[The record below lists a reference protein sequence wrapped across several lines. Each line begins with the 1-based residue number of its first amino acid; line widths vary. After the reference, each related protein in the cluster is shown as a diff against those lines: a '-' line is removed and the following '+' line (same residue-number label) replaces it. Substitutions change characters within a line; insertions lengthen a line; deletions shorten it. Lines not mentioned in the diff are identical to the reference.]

1 MRLKDRKINVIP
13 PAGWFHKCVGAT
25 RNDVSVRFVSFCLA
39 IAGLHLATNLRKPRF
54 HFNFRD
60 RGRGEKKFA
69 PTAGIVPAGKHD
81 MVETKTR
88 SKTSVGRW
96 PT

>member
-1 MRLKDRKINVIP
+1 MLFLQL
-13 PAGWFHKCVGAT
+13 AGSTNA
-25 RNDVSVRFVSFCLA
+25 SVRLATMSACVLFRLA
-39 IAGLHLATNLRKPRF
+39 IAGLHLARNLRKPRF

-69 PTAGIVPAGKHD
+69 PTAGIVPAGKHG
-81 MVETKTR
+81 MVKTKTR